1 MHDKREEKREQ
12 ELGEETSGKRAR
24 TEDGRDKRER
34 ERERESERAR
44 ERESERAR
52 ERESERARERE
63 RQRGADGLVDGKHSI
78 GRLVSGIGGRPSNMQ
93 NTVAKKPAN
102 HPEAY
107 DLREDLKG
115 VLGYRLSKDLEL
127 GVQGSGI

>member
-1 MHDKREEKREQ
+1 M
-12 ELGEETSGKRAR
+12 EET
-24 TEDGRDKRER
+24 RER
-34 ERERESERAR
+34 ERERESERARERESERAR